1 MSIKFNGSGAG
12 VRGTR
17 ERDLMN
23 VESSAIVSGVL
34 AMNFSFV
41 PIREIRVFREAADEI
56 GVSFSL
62 QSEPR

>member
-1 MSIKFNGSGAG
+1 
-12 VRGTR
+12 
-17 ERDLMN
+17 MN

-41 PIREIRVFREAADEI
+41 PIREIRVVREAEQEI
-56 GVSFSL
+56 GVAFSL